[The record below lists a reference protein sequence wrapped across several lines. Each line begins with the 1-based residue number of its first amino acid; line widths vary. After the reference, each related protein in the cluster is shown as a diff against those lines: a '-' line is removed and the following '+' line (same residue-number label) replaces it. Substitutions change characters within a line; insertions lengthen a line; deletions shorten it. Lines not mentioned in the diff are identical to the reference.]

1 MKILVTGG
9 TGFIGHHL
17 LAALAKTEDSDIF
30 LLVRNLRRLDASLL
44 SCIFPLA
51 GDLGSIPPLPSDLDV
66 VFHLAGLTKGV
77 KAADYY
83 TVNYKGTASLLDSL
97 SHQKK
102 RIKFILLS
110 SLAAVGPA
118 AADAPAGEVDEPR
131 PLNPYGES
139 KLLAEQIALE
149 HKENLTVAIVRVGGV
164 YGPGDRDFLPFFR
177 FINRGLLPL
186 FDSGRMRL
194 SLCYVE
200 DLVRFLLLV
209 AATESESGEIWH
221 VADPRIYTW
230 EEIGTTAAS
239 ILGKRRLTKVK
250 IPAFVVFT
258 IAAASQ
264 GLSRISK
271 RASVI
276 NLDKYRE
283 MKAAFWVADTSKARR
298 KLGFQP
304 EFSLERGLRET
315 LAWYQEKG
323 WL

>member
-17 LAALAKTEDSDIF
+17 LAALTKTPKAEIF
-30 LLVRNLRRLDASLL
+30 ALVRNLQKLNASLL
-44 SCIFPLA
+44 PSIFPLT
-51 GDLGSIPPLPSDLDV
+51 GDLGSIPALPSDLDV
-66 VFHLAGLTKGV
+66 VFHLAGLTKGA

-83 TVNYKGTASLLDSL
+83 TVNYKGTASLLEAL
-97 SHQKK
+97 GKQKK
-102 RIKFILLS
+102 RIKFIHLS

-118 AADAPAGEVDEPR
+118 QEQDPVKETDPPR

-139 KLLAEQIALE
+139 KLLAEQIVLA
-149 HKENLTVAIVRVGGV
+149 HKEHWDVAVVRVGGV

-209 AATESESGEIWH
+209 GSTEEPSGEIWH
-221 VADPRIYTW
+221 VGDPRVYTW
-230 EEIGTTAAS
+230 EEIGRTAAS
-239 ILGKRRLTKVK
+239 ILGKKRLVKLK
-250 IPAFVVFT
+250 IPAGIVWAV
-258 IAAASQ
+258 AAASH
-264 GLSRISK
+264 GLSKLRK
-271 RASVI
+271 KASVI

-283 MKAAFWVADTSKARR
+283 MKAAFWTADTSKARE
-298 KLGFQP
+298 KLGFRT
-304 EFSLERGLRET
+304 EFSLEKGLRAT